1 MVSLGLVLP
10 WFWEEI
16 MVLTIDNSKDMITK
30 FLTRYGFQIF
40 LHSLW
45 RERNDRRHVP
55 LQPVFQLLLVCWI
68 GISET
73 AAARYDCWV
82 FFVTMKAYKFGFP
95 LLKLKEVSK
104 QGFFFS
110 ILLSQSCSTCCKNSV
125 FFILSKF
132 NIY

>member
-1 MVSLGLVLP
+1 
-10 WFWEEI
+10 

-104 QGFFFS
+104 QGFFF
-110 ILLSQSCSTCCKNSV
+110 LFYLAKVVALVAKTV
-125 FFILSKF
+125 YFLF
-132 NIY
+132 